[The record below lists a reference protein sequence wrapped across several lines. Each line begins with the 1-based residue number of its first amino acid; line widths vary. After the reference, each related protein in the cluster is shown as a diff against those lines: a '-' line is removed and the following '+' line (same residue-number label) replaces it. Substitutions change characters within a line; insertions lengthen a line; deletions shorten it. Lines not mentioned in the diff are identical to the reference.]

1 MMNGRRP
8 RPVAV
13 ATWKFGRTAAEAA
26 GEVLRAGGR
35 ALDAVEAGINIV
47 ELDPKVTSVGYGGR
61 PNAEGLVELDA
72 AIMDGPSHNAGAVAA
87 LRNIRRPISVA
98 RKVMEQTPHVMLAG
112 DGALRFG
119 VLQGFPEEELLTPQS
134 RLHWEEWRM
143 KAETTHDTVG
153 LIALDADGNLAAG
166 CSTSGL
172 AYKLPGRVGDSPIIG
187 SGLYVDNDV
196 GGAAA
201 TGVGE
206 EIMKFCA
213 GFLVVE
219 FMRSGCAPDEAC
231 RRTIARILA
240 KTPADKDVTIALIA
254 LSRDGQFG
262 AASTRPEFPHAV
274 WTPAGVQMR
283 GSAES

>member
-1 MMNGRRP
+1 MNARKREP
-8 RPVAV
+8 AV
-13 ATWKFGRTAAEAA
+13 IATWKLGKAAAEAA

-35 ALDAVEAGINIV
+35 ALDAVEAGINVV

-61 PNAEGLVELDA
+61 PNAEGIVELDA

-98 RKVMEQTPHVMLAG
+98 RKVMEQTPHVMLAD
-112 DGALRFG
+112 DGA
-119 VLQGFPEEELLTPQS
+119 
-134 RLHWEEWRM
+134 
-143 KAETTHDTVG
+143 
-153 LIALDADGNLAAG
+153 LAAG

-240 KTPADKDVTIALIA
+240 KTPANKDVTIALIA

-283 GSAES
+283 GS